1 LPRRSRKKRVD
12 RTEEER
18 TARLNVRRMKFL
30 IRLIIN
36 AVALA
41 CISYAHVAGVY
52 ADGWKA
58 LLIGAIVLGVVNA
71 IIKPILIV
79 ISCPLEILTLGLFT
93 LIINAIIFYFGLRA
107 VPGWDIPSFWSAFLA
122 SIVLTIISWILSL
135 ILGENRKD
143 TARQGGGK
151 S

>member
-1 LPRRSRKKRVD
+1 
-12 RTEEER
+12 
-18 TARLNVRRMKFL
+18 MKFV

-36 AVALA
+36 AIALA
-41 CISYAHVAGVY
+41 VISYLSIAGVH
-52 ADGWKA
+52 ANGWQP
-58 LLIGAIVLGVVNA
+58 LLIGAIVLGIVNA

-93 LIINAIIFYFGLRA
+93 LIINALIFYFGLKA
-107 VPGWDIPSFWSAFLA
+107 VSGWVIPGFWSAFLA

-143 TARQGGGK
+143 VARQGGGK
-151 S
+151 

>member
-1 LPRRSRKKRVD
+1 
-12 RTEEER
+12 
-18 TARLNVRRMKFL
+18 MKFL

-36 AVALA
+36 AIALA
-41 CISYAHVAGVY
+41 VISYLSIAGVH
-52 ADGWKA
+52 ANGWQP

-93 LIINAIIFYFGLRA
+93 LIINAIIFYFGLKA
-107 VPGWDIPSFWSAFLA
+107 VPGWVIPSFWSAFLA
-122 SIVLTIISWILSL
+122 SIVLTVISWILSL

-143 TARQGGGK
+143 AAKQGGGK
-151 S
+151 